1 MLKEIS
7 LNNIKVTDTF
17 WKYYIKL
24 INEVVIP
31 YQYQVLN
38 DELDID
44 VVTERNDDSLPA
56 GKSHALENFR
66 IAAGITK
73 GEHFGWFFQDS
84 DVYKWLESVAY
95 SLINQPNKKMEAIS
109 DGVIDLINQTQEDD
123 GYLNTFFQ
131 IKYPKLKYKQL
142 YFSHE
147 LYCAGHLIE
156 AAIAYDIATGKDT
169 LLNIAIKK
177 ANNILTHFGPEK
189 GKIHGADGH
198 QEIELALVKLYEY
211 TDNTDYLHLA
221 NYFIEIR
228 GLDPNFYSNEV
239 AENIES
245 GLSIENPNI
254 DLNYLQAYIQP
265 KLQTKAKGH
274 AVRMLY
280 MLIGMAKLSQHTDD
294 KDILEACKILWEDI
308 TLRKMYVTGAVGGT
322 VHGEAFIGEYD
333 LPNDTM
339 YCETCASIAL
349 VNFAYEM
356 FKITKEK
363 QYLDVV
369 ERSLY
374 NGVLAGASTDGKHF
388 FYVNPLEVTPSH
400 IKHNPDKGHVKTIR
414 PDWLG
419 CACCPPNFART
430 IASFGR
436 YIYLTENNNLY
447 VNFFVD
453 SSVSTDSYSI
463 SQKSNFPYTNSS
475 QIHYEGH
482 HKYIYIRIPEWVNN
496 FNINGAK
503 YEEIDGDFVRV
514 TVIDNVKFEITFD
527 QPTLFIQSNPLV
539 SATINSVAVQRGPF
553 IYCAEEVDNSPL
565 LHLYTLNRDNSSS
578 SIELTDRVIKNTLTL
593 TLPSQKIALWNQSS
607 LYQSNT
613 QYNKIDTQLTLIPYH
628 LWGNRS
634 ENEMRIWLNS
644 KL

>member
-95 SLINQPNKKMEAIS
+95 SLINQPNKKMEALS

-280 MLIGMAKLSQHTDD
+280 MLIGMAKISQHTDD

-463 SQKSNFPYTNSS
+463 SQKSDFPYTNSS

-527 QPTLFIQSNPLV
+527 QPTLFVQSNPLV

>member
-95 SLINQPNKKMEAIS
+95 SLINQPNRKMEAIS
-109 DGVIDLINQTQEDD
+109 DGVIDLINQTQEND

-280 MLIGMAKLSQHTDD
+280 MLIGMAKISQHTDD

-463 SQKSNFPYTNSS
+463 SQKSDFPYTNSS

-496 FNINGAK
+496 FNISGAK

-539 SATINSVAVQRGPF
+539 SVTINSVAVQRGPF

>member
-17 WKYYIKL
+17 WKDYIKL

-95 SLINQPNKKMEAIS
+95 SLINQPNKKMEAFS

-280 MLIGMAKLSQHTDD
+280 MLIGMAKISQHTDD

-463 SQKSNFPYTNSS
+463 SQKSDFPYTNSS

-539 SATINSVAVQRGPF
+539 SVTINSVAVQRGPF

>member
-17 WKYYIKL
+17 WKDYIKL

-280 MLIGMAKLSQHTDD
+280 MLIGMAKISQHTDD

-463 SQKSNFPYTNSS
+463 SQKSDFPYTNSS

-496 FNINGAK
+496 FNISGAK

-539 SATINSVAVQRGPF
+539 SVTINSVAVQRGPF

>member
-17 WKYYIKL
+17 WKDYIKL

-280 MLIGMAKLSQHTDD
+280 MLIGMAKISQHTDD

-463 SQKSNFPYTNSS
+463 SQKSDFPYTNSS
-475 QIHYEGH
+475 QMHYEGH

-496 FNINGAK
+496 FNISGAK

-539 SATINSVAVQRGPF
+539 SVTINSVAVQRGPF

>member
-17 WKYYIKL
+17 WKDYIKL

-95 SLINQPNKKMEAIS
+95 SLINQPNKKMEAFS

-280 MLIGMAKLSQHTDD
+280 MLIGMAKISQHTDD

-436 YIYLTENNNLY
+436 YIYLTENINLY

-463 SQKSNFPYTNSS
+463 SQKSDFPYTNSS

-496 FNINGAK
+496 FNISGAK

-539 SATINSVAVQRGPF
+539 SVTINSVAVQRGPF

>member
-274 AVRMLY
+274 AVRILY
-280 MLIGMAKLSQHTDD
+280 MLIGMAKISQHTDD

-463 SQKSNFPYTNSS
+463 SQKSDFPYTNSS

>member
-109 DGVIDLINQTQEDD
+109 DGVIDLINQTQEND

-198 QEIELALVKLYEY
+198 QEIELALVQLYEY

-280 MLIGMAKLSQHTDD
+280 MLIGMAKISQHTDD

-463 SQKSNFPYTNSS
+463 SQKSDFPYTNSS

>member
-1 MLKEIS
+1 M
-7 LNNIKVTDTF
+7 
-17 WKYYIKL
+17 
-24 INEVVIP
+24 
-31 YQYQVLN
+31 
-38 DELDID
+38 
-44 VVTERNDDSLPA
+44 
-56 GKSHALENFR
+56 
-66 IAAGITK
+66 
-73 GEHFGWFFQDS
+73 
-84 DVYKWLESVAY
+84 
-95 SLINQPNKKMEAIS
+95 
-109 DGVIDLINQTQEDD
+109 
-123 GYLNTFFQ
+123 
-131 IKYPKLKYKQL
+131 
-142 YFSHE
+142 
-147 LYCAGHLIE
+147 
-156 AAIAYDIATGKDT
+156 
-169 LLNIAIKK
+169 
-177 ANNILTHFGPEK
+177 
-189 GKIHGADGH
+189 
-198 QEIELALVKLYEY
+198 
-211 TDNTDYLHLA
+211 
-221 NYFIEIR
+221 
-228 GLDPNFYSNEV
+228 
-239 AENIES
+239 
-245 GLSIENPNI
+245 
-254 DLNYLQAYIQP
+254 
-265 KLQTKAKGH
+265 
-274 AVRMLY
+274 
-280 MLIGMAKLSQHTDD
+280 
-294 KDILEACKILWEDI
+294 
-308 TLRKMYVTGAVGGT
+308 
-322 VHGEAFIGEYD
+322 
-333 LPNDTM
+333 
-339 YCETCASIAL
+339 
-349 VNFAYEM
+349 
-356 FKITKEK
+356 
-363 QYLDVV
+363 
-369 ERSLY
+369 
-374 NGVLAGASTDGKHF
+374 
-388 FYVNPLEVTPSH
+388 TPSH

-463 SQKSNFPYTNSS
+463 SQKSDFPYTNSS

-496 FNINGAK
+496 FNISGAK

-539 SATINSVAVQRGPF
+539 SVTINSVAVQRGPF

>member
-280 MLIGMAKLSQHTDD
+280 MLIGMAKISQHTDD

-463 SQKSNFPYTNSS
+463 SQKSDFPYTNSS

>member
-17 WKYYIKL
+17 WKDYIKL

-95 SLINQPNKKMEAIS
+95 SLINQPNRKMEAIS

-280 MLIGMAKLSQHTDD
+280 MLIGMAKISQHTDD

-463 SQKSNFPYTNSS
+463 SQKSDFPYTNSS

-496 FNINGAK
+496 FNISGAK

-539 SATINSVAVQRGPF
+539 SVTINSVAVQRGPF

>member
-66 IAAGITK
+66 IAASITK

-95 SLINQPNKKMEAIS
+95 SLINQPNKKMEAFS

-280 MLIGMAKLSQHTDD
+280 MLIGMAKISQHTDD

-356 FKITKEK
+356 FKITKENNI
-363 QYLDVV
+363 LMLSNVV
-369 ERSLY
+369 
-374 NGVLAGASTDGKHF
+374 
-388 FYVNPLEVTPSH
+388 
-400 IKHNPDKGHVKTIR
+400 
-414 PDWLG
+414 
-419 CACCPPNFART
+419 
-430 IASFGR
+430 
-436 YIYLTENNNLY
+436 
-447 VNFFVD
+447 
-453 SSVSTDSYSI
+453 
-463 SQKSNFPYTNSS
+463 YTM
-475 QIHYEGH
+475 G
-482 HKYIYIRIPEWVNN
+482 
-496 FNINGAK
+496 F
-503 YEEIDGDFVRV
+503 
-514 TVIDNVKFEITFD
+514 
-527 QPTLFIQSNPLV
+527 
-539 SATINSVAVQRGPF
+539 
-553 IYCAEEVDNSPL
+553 
-565 LHLYTLNRDNSSS
+565 
-578 SIELTDRVIKNTLTL
+578 
-593 TLPSQKIALWNQSS
+593 
-607 LYQSNT
+607 
-613 QYNKIDTQLTLIPYH
+613 
-628 LWGNRS
+628 
-634 ENEMRIWLNS
+634 
-644 KL
+644 